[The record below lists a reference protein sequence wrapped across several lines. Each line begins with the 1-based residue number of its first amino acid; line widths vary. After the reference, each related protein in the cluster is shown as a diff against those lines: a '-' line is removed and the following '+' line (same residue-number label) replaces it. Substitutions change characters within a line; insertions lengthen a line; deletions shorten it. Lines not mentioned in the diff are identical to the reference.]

1 VPSVN
6 LTQITREDL
15 ILLNVNDQKITQVA
29 EINDKLDKKVEKL
42 DDRVR
47 NMEAFYSEK
56 KA

>member
-1 VPSVN
+1 MPSVN

-15 ILLNVNDQKITQVA
+15 ILLNVNDQKITQVV